1 MADMTTKFA
10 IDSYR
15 AAIGAIVWPRL
26 EVQAWQISSLEQLL
40 LRIALLFA
48 VTGVAATAYAIRSLN
63 MDKVFSLIN
72 ARIDT
77 RC

>member
-1 MADMTTKFA
+1 MAEMATKFV

-15 AAIGAIVWPRL
+15 AAIGAIVWPGL
-26 EVQAWQISSLEQLL
+26 EIQARKIPSLKQLL
-40 LRIALLFA
+40 LGIDPLFA
-48 VTGVAATAYAIRSLN
+48 VTGVAATAYAIGWLN

-77 RC
+77 